1 MCIIIICFF
10 IMYNESVL
18 SAAQSLAIKLVHWL
32 MMANAARLF
41 IVYSVQLFTYH

>member
-10 IMYNESVL
+10 IMYNSLQYNESVL

-41 IVYSVQLFTYH
+41 YCI